1 MMEFEFQND
10 SEKVEVSKEDVE
22 IIIRNA
28 SRLGRLSSDILE
40 LARIESSGLNL
51 HKSRFNIREI
61 ISKALIDAK
70 GQIQA
75 ENNNEDGSNDINL
88 HYEPRDI
95 AIYADK
101 ERISQVVYNLLSN
114 AIKFTKRDS
123 GGDIYLTTEKDNN
136 NNSLIVTV
144 KDTGS
149 GIDPEIMPRLFT
161 KFATKSD
168 RGTGLGLFLSKNI
181 VESHGGKIWAENN
194 NSSYGNGATFTF
206 VLPLTEESGGR

>member
-1 MMEFEFQND
+1 
-10 SEKVEVSKEDVE
+10 
-22 IIIRNA
+22 
-28 SRLGRLSSDILE
+28 LE

-51 HKSRFNIREI
+51 HKSRFNIQEI

-75 ENNNEDGSNDINL
+75 ENNNKDSSSNVNL

-101 ERISQVVYNLLSN
+101 DRISQVVYNLLSN

-136 NNSLIVTV
+136 NNSIIVTV
-144 KDTGS
+144 KDTGT

-181 VESHGGKIWAENN
+181 VEAHGGKIWAENN
-194 NSSYGNGATFTF
+194 NSSYGNGAMFTF
-206 VLPLTEESGGR
+206 VLPLTEESGR

>member
-1 MMEFEFQND
+1 MEFEFQND
-10 SEKVEVSKEDVE
+10 SEKVVVSKEDVD

-28 SRLGRLSSDILE
+28 GRLGRLSSDILE

-51 HKSRFNIREI
+51 HKSQFNIQEI

-70 GQIQA
+70 GQMQA
-75 ENNNEDGSNDINL
+75 ENNNDDGSNSNVNL

-101 ERISQVVYNLLSN
+101 DRISQVVYNLLSN

-123 GGDIYLTTEKDNN
+123 GGDIYLTTEKDDNN
-136 NNSLIVTV
+136 SSLIVTV

-149 GIDPEIMPRLFT
+149 GIDLEIMPRLFT

-181 VESHGGKIWAENN
+181 VEAHGGKIWAENN

-206 VLPLTEESGGR
+206 VLPLTKESGR

>member
-1 MMEFEFQND
+1 
-10 SEKVEVSKEDVE
+10 
-22 IIIRNA
+22 
-28 SRLGRLSSDILE
+28 
-40 LARIESSGLNL
+40 
-51 HKSRFNIREI
+51 
-61 ISKALIDAK
+61 LIDAK

-75 ENNNEDGSNDINL
+75 ENNNEDSSSSSSSNVNL

-95 AIYADK
+95 AVYADK
-101 ERISQVVYNLLSN
+101 DRISQVVYNVLSN

-181 VESHGGKIWAENN
+181 VEAHGGKIWAENN
-194 NSSYGNGATFTF
+194 NRSYGNGATFTF
-206 VLPLTEESGGR
+206 VLPMTEESGGR